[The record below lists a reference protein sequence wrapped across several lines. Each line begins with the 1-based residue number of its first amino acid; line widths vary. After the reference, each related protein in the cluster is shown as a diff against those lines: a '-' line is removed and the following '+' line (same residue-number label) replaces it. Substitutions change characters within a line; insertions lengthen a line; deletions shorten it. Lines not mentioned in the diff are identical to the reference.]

1 LRAVKRGNPVEQKL
15 LETHLRAQIT
25 NEHRIWLSLDAIFQG
40 TETEELLLEDIDLS
54 GLVHGTRNKGGAIV
68 EEGKGVSSKRE
79 GQPFRPRDLLF
90 AVVGTTQMVRV
101 SNKYHADHRAPAC
114 GSA

>member
-1 LRAVKRGNPVEQKL
+1 MVPAIKVAPSLKREKEFPAKERANPF
-15 LETHLRAQIT
+15 
-25 NEHRIWLSLDAIFQG
+25 S
-40 TETEELLLEDIDLS
+40 
-54 GLVHGTRNKGGAIV
+54 HGT
-68 EEGKGVSSKRE
+68 S
-79 GQPFRPRDLLF
+79 FF